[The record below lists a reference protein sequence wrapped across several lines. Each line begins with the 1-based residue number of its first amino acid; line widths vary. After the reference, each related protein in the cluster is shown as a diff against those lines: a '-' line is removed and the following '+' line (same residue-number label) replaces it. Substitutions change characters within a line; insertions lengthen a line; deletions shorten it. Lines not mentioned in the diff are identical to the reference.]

1 MRRPGSAVA
10 ADVFLSLMIISPG
23 EKAGVPA
30 AKAGVPGAKSGV
42 VERCFPCPGDG
53 APEKTGVPAVANR
66 VRTSKLVTATDLR
79 IFFQSSGNLVA
90 SDWGNVSLYTNCG
103 VVSSAGGLLALPRPG
118 AS

>member
-10 ADVFLSLMIISPG
+10 ADVFLSLRIISPG
-23 EKAGVPA
+23 IKAGA
-30 AKAGVPGAKSGV
+30 PGAKSGV
-42 VERCFPCPGDG
+42 VERCVPCLGDG

-90 SDWGNVSLYTNCG
+90 SDWGNVSLYTNRG
-103 VVSSAGGLLALPRPG
+103 VVSSAGGLLTLSGWAHPEKD
-118 AS
+118 